1 MTPEARTKSASIS
14 AKPGWLDRLR
24 AFITQSPQG
33 YRTTVQATLH
43 TMSWVAL
50 TGTMLY
56 AGAAQANGAAYL
68 LAFLTGALG
77 LVSYVYA
84 KANLR
89 GLEVRVGAAPV
100 MRAGEGEVLMVELRA
115 ASGHSPCGIE
125 VILVGAA
132 KATFVEQI
140 PSGQSVRLHLRLP
153 PAGGPLRLLLRSAYP
168 LGLLRAQRQVSVEL
182 TRYAIPEASGNLPLP
197 EIQISHEG
205 NSGKSGGGK
214 ISRDGDDFAGVREW
228 QPGDSPR
235 HIDWRAV
242 ARGRPLMVKV
252 WARTGG
258 DSAHL
263 DWQKMPLPD
272 AERPGQL
279 VRWVHTCEQQG
290 VSYSLSLP
298 GVEIPTGQ
306 GESHAR
312 RCLTAI
318 AEFHAGS
325 LSVKDPL
332 KNVRVAASHEYT
344 AGVPRGPLAL
354 LSIVLFATV
363 LPLQSVIPIPVLILL
378 FLSLSYRNLL
388 KKPLYSRWLPLLFA
402 VVGIAGIIFTQGE
415 VFTTEA
421 GIAVLV
427 VLAGG
432 KMLESRTPHDFQ
444 VIAMVGWFLC
454 LCGLM
459 MDQGI
464 GRSVLMFSS
473 YALIAG
479 CMVRFR
485 RGTPGVKKP
494 AALVGKLML
503 QTLPL
508 VVLLFLIFP
517 RWDMGSFFRMGRDNK
532 ATTGVPSSLDPGRIL
547 QIAKSTETA
556 FRVQFPDDNVPPNN
570 QRYWRCVVLWDCQ
583 GLSWNRGL
591 SSTYEPKVRG
601 QEPGDIRQIITLE
614 PHGQSWLPSLDYP
627 IHGVDGRGVSMER
640 VLSSF
645 DRVRKTRRY
654 DVLSRPQLVWEDLP
668 ESHRYAALEV
678 PGNLSPALRQLA
690 QSWRQSAANDEA
702 IADAGLN
709 HLRTNGFEYTLEP
722 GSYLGNNALEDFFL
736 RRKVGFCEHFS
747 AAYATLLRAAGV
759 PTRVVMGYLGGEMSM
774 TGTHLIVR
782 QSDAHSWVEVW
793 LEGKGWTR
801 IDPTAALAPGRV
813 ESDLRSFMLGG
824 AEALEEQRNSWWWRS
839 SEQARLAWDQV
850 NYQWYN
856 FVVSFDDELQFGWMS
871 QLGLTSLRNR
881 GYQFLASLGLVGLL
895 LVGLTLWLRR
905 APKESD
911 PWRRAWGKLCQR
923 LENRGVPAQRES
935 EGPLAYAE
943 RVGETHPEILPLAE
957 QYAKGRYGSDQSSL
971 RGFKQAVK
979 ELPLRS

>member
-1 MTPEARTKSASIS
+1 MMPEARTKSASIS

-43 TMSWVAL
+43 TLSWVAL

-77 LVSYVYA
+77 IVSYVYA

-100 MRAGEGEVLMVELRA
+100 VRAGEGEVLMVELRA

-153 PAGGPLRLLLRSAYP
+153 SVSGPLRLLLRSAYP
-168 LGLLRAQRQVSVEL
+168 LGLLRAQRQVNVEL
-182 TRYAIPEASGNLPLP
+182 TRYAIPEATGSLPLP
-197 EIQISHEG
+197 EIRTSHEG
-205 NSGKSGGGK
+205 EGGKSGGGK
-214 ISRDGDDFAGVREW
+214 LSRDGDDFAGVREW
-228 QPGDSPR
+228 HMGDSPR

-242 ARGRPLMVKV
+242 ARGRPLMVKT
-252 WARTGG
+252 WARNSG
-258 DSAHL
+258 DSVHL
-263 DWQKMPLPD
+263 EWQNMSI
-272 AERPGQL
+272 AESERPGQM
-279 VRWVHTCEQQG
+279 VRWVQTCEQQG
-290 VSYSLSLP
+290 ISYSLSLP
-298 GVEIPTGQ
+298 GGEIPVGQ

-318 AEFHAGS
+318 AELYAGA
-325 LSVKDPL
+325 LSVKNPQ
-332 KNVRVAASHEYT
+332 KNVRVPASHEYT

-354 LSIVLFATV
+354 LSAVLFITV
-363 LPLQSVIPIPVLILL
+363 LPLQSVIPMPVLILL
-378 FLSLSYRNLL
+378 FLSLSYRNIL
-388 KKPLYSRWLPLLFA
+388 KKPLLSRWLPLLFA
-402 VVGIAGIIFTQGE
+402 VVGIAGIVFTQGE
-415 VFTTEA
+415 LFTTEA

-464 GRSVLMFSS
+464 SRSVLMFTS

-485 RGTPGVKKP
+485 RGTPGVKQP
-494 AALVGKLML
+494 AALVGKLIL

-508 VVLLFLIFP
+508 VVLLFLVFP
-517 RWDMGSFFRMGRDNK
+517 RWDMGSFFRMGGGSK
-532 ATTGVPSSLDPGRIL
+532 ATTGVPTSLDPGRIL

-556 FRVQFPDDNVPPNN
+556 FRVQFPDDNIPPNN
-570 QRYWRCVVLWDCQ
+570 KRYWRCVVLWDCQ

-591 SSTYEPKVRG
+591 SSSYEPKVRG
-601 QEPGDIRQIITLE
+601 QEPGDIQQIITLE

-640 VLSSF
+640 LLSSYE
-645 DRVRKTRRY
+645 RVRKTRRY
-654 DVLSRPQLVWEDLP
+654 DVLSRPELVWEEMPD
-668 ESHRYAALEV
+668 SHRRAALEV
-678 PGNLSPALRQLA
+678 PNNVSPALRQIA
-690 QSWRQSAANDEA
+690 QSWRQSAATDEG
-702 IADAGLN
+702 IAEAGLDY
-709 HLRTNGFEYTLEP
+709 LRKNGFEYTLEP
-722 GSYLGNNALEDFFL
+722 GSYLGTNALEDFFV
-736 RRKVGFCEHFS
+736 RRKIGFCEHFS
-747 AAYATLLRAAGV
+747 AAYATLLRVAGV

-801 IDPTAALAPGRV
+801 IDPTAALAPGRA
-813 ESDLRSFMLGG
+813 EFDLRSYLMGG
-824 AEALEEQRNSWWWRS
+824 EEALEEQRNSWLWRWT
-839 SEQARLAWDQV
+839 EQTRLLWDQV

-871 QLGLTSLRNR
+871 QLGLTSLKGH
-881 GYQFLASLGLVGLL
+881 GYQFIASLGLVGLL
-895 LVGLTLWLRR
+895 LVALTLWLRR
-905 APKESD
+905 APKHSD

-923 LENRGVPAQRES
+923 LENRGIPAQRGS
-935 EGPLAYAE
+935 EGALAYAE
-943 RVGETHPEILPLAE
+943 RVGDSLPEILPLAQ
-957 QYAKGRYGSDQSSL
+957 QYAKGRYGSDKDSL
-971 RGFKQAVK
+971 RSFKQAVK
-979 ELPLRS
+979 ELPSR